1 MQVSTCKRNRKGV
14 KIMASAIYTALND
27 MVSMLKTE
35 WTDGQTPDIKALWEE
50 KSAGFID
57 DRRDLIL
64 VYPKNEAVEYFGL
77 YGSDF
82 LHLIDITIEVRS
94 YQNQEKMDNVN
105 KEILRIIKENIR
117 RTGFID
123 LMVRSTISQNDQLR
137 NMFKHVIN
145 VRYRKD
151 NP

>member
-1 MQVSTCKRNRKGV
+1 MVAVKDFYNNMNITIIGTGYVGLVTGTCFAEMGNTV
-14 KIMASAIYTALND
+14 FS
-27 MVSMLKTE
+27 
-35 WTDGQTPDIKALWEE
+35 
-50 KSAGFID
+50 
-57 DRRDLIL
+57 
-64 VYPKNEAVEYFGL
+64 
-77 YGSDF
+77 
-82 LHLIDITIEVRS
+82 IDID
-94 YQNQEKMDNVN
+94 QEKIDNVN

>member
-1 MQVSTCKRNRKGV
+1 MGTAMYDALEDMRSLIKDKWGITSIVGDTPEVKVIWERKVVGLGDYTRDTILLTPKREN
-14 KIMASAIYTALND
+14 
-27 MVSMLKTE
+27 
-35 WTDGQTPDIKALWEE
+35 
-50 KSAGFID
+50 
-57 DRRDLIL
+57 
-64 VYPKNEAVEYFGL
+64 VEYFGL

-123 LMVRSTISQNDQLR
+123 LMVRSTISQNDQLM

>member
-1 MQVSTCKRNRKGV
+1 MS
-14 KIMASAIYTALND
+14 SAIYTALND
-27 MVSMLKTE
+27 MVSMLKDN
-35 WTDGQTPDIKALWEE
+35 WTDGQIPNIKAIWEE

-57 DRRDLIL
+57 DRRDMIL
-64 VYPKNEAVEYFGL
+64 VYPKNESIEYFGL

-82 LHLIDITIEVRS
+82 LHVVDIAIEARS
-94 YQNQEKMDNVN
+94 YMNQEKIDNVN

-123 LMVRSTISQNDQLR
+123 LLVISTISQNDQLR
-137 NMFKHVIN
+137 NMFKHVVN
-145 VRYRKD
+145 ARYRID

>member
-1 MQVSTCKRNRKGV
+1 MQVSACERNRKGG

-82 LHLIDITIEVRS
+82 LHMIDITIEVRS
-94 YQNQEKMDNVN
+94 YQDQEKMDNVN
-105 KEILRIIKENIR
+105 KEILRIIKANIR

-123 LMVRSTISQNDQLR
+123 LVVRSTISQNDQLR